1 MTPEDRKTIKR
12 YLAQYHT
19 AKERKAVL
27 QKRARTLRSDLS
39 RSDKSGE
46 IEYKIAEIESR
57 LQRQAV
63 VEAGAVLNV
72 MDMIDFLPPG
82 STERQILELRH
93 IDLKSWNEIQRIV
106 HLTRSPCNEYYNRG
120 LEALLGFK
128 KVRQMLGKF
137 ERQMARIEKDGW

>member
-1 MTPEDRKTIKR
+1 MTAEDRKIIKR

-19 AKERKAVL
+19 AKERKNVL
-27 QKRARTLRSDLS
+27 QKRAKTLRSDLS
-39 RSDKSGE
+39 RSDKNGE

-57 LQRQAV
+57 IQRQAE
-63 VEAGAVLNV
+63 VEANAVLSV
-72 MDMIDFLPPG
+72 MDMIDFLPLG

-93 IDLKSWNEIQRIV
+93 IDCKSWTEVQRTV

-120 LEALLGFK
+120 LETLLGFK
-128 KVRQMLGKF
+128 KVRQTLGKF